1 MKRTNDKNP
10 SWFYLILFERPNF
23 NQENQTQMILFCLI
37 GIYDFFTYNYI
48 HCGPMVRTS
57 SYTFLSWLKNALR
70 CDDQSLVIKPQG
82 FYTGKSWTR
91 LAQKKTYEVTV
102 WPKIVQIVL
111 TLRIYN
117 RKHKVLTQLAIQVDW
132 IGIHHSKKNKLQK
145 HRIELICYGRNLNN

>member
-1 MKRTNDKNP
+1 MTKIRHDFI
-10 SWFYLILFERPNF
+10 WFYLKDQISIKKIKPKWSYFVSLVY
-23 NQENQTQMILFCLI
+23 MIFLHI
-37 GIYDFFTYNYI
+37 TIYTVDQWY
-48 HCGPMVRTS
+48 VRLLT
-57 SYTFLSWLKNALR
+57 TFLSWLKNALR